1 MAQPGKRL
9 EFNRS
14 QSSTRGAPASEPS
27 SVARELY
34 LGDATSVVSP
44 IAFATSEAELN
55 DHLIVATTAFAR
67 ASIECER
74 CALYSAVG
82 KNDEAI
88 AAALA
93 GLADIGAYLGP
104 ADPTFYRA
112 IYVAMRRQKSMGT
125 LSIVQV
131 KDLPLM
137 QDPLA
142 SLTMKLL
149 STAIYPSMTSRP
161 NLAVLLLNLQIDL
174 VLQFGQSEYS
184 PAAFLYLAL
193 ATINAINHLN
203 DQRIHTP
210 TIHKTL
216 DCYLALSKTWPRAP
230 HSLRMRFD
238 YLQFARQ
245 WHPEIS
251 QDPREAPALVE
262 QFIESGDLVYAASA
276 AMTLLTQSFASGQ
289 ELSDLITTSEQW
301 STIANEQNIGNRLD
315 FIGKTRSSLRDF
327 QTKDILE
334 IRFNLRT
341 NAPDMKG
348 AAHFQDVES
357 SSQEV
362 IIQESAY
369 QGLALTLLG
378 EFAAAQQILQ
388 QVLHSTMF
396 QKNRGNF
403 KTPIFNI
410 YIAITIANLYPSAS
424 GIKRIGMRRL
434 MRLIRRNLVL
444 YGKIS
449 PRYSQHK
456 VIFVDAL
463 WDIMREKPLT
473 TVCKKLAEST
483 TLAGQLGYIS
493 DEACIAEFFGR
504 FLLVKNEPTM
514 AAAPIKSAHDAYER
528 WGLKAKVREMNEL
541 YQNISST
548 EFKG

>member
-9 EFNRS
+9 EFNQS
-14 QSSTRGAPASEPS
+14 QSSTRGAPASVTS
-27 SVARELY
+27 SGAGELY
-34 LGDATSVVSP
+34 LGDATSAASP
-44 IAFATSEAELN
+44 NAFVTAEAELN
-55 DHLIVATTAFAR
+55 DQLIVATTPFAR

-93 GLADIGAYLGP
+93 GLADLGAYLGP
-104 ADPTFYRA
+104 AHPTFYRA
-112 IYVAMRRQKSMGT
+112 IYVATRRQKSMGT

-131 KDLPLM
+131 KNLPVV
-137 QDPLA
+137 QDQLA

-149 STAIYPSMTSRP
+149 STAIYPSMLSRP
-161 NLAVLLLNLQIDL
+161 NLALLLLDLQIDL

-193 ATINAINHLN
+193 VTINATSRL
-203 DQRIHTP
+203 DGQLIHTP
-210 TIHKTL
+210 TIHKTI
-216 DCYLALSKTWPRAP
+216 DCYLALSKTWPGAP

-245 WHPEIS
+245 WHPESI
-251 QDPREAPALVE
+251 QDPQEALALVR

-276 AMTLLTQSFASGQ
+276 AMTLLTQSFATGQ
-289 ELSDLITTSEQW
+289 ELNDLIATSDQW
-301 STIANEQNIGNRLD
+301 STVAHEHNFGNRLD
-315 FIGKTRSSLRDF
+315 FIDRTRSSLRDF

-341 NAPDMKG
+341 TTPDMTG
-348 AAHFQDVES
+348 VAHLQGIETS
-357 SSQEV
+357 SLEL
-362 IIQESAY
+362 IMQESAY
-369 QGLALTLLG
+369 HGLALMLLG
-378 EFAAAQQILQ
+378 EFAAAQRLLK
-388 QVLHSTMF
+388 QVMLSTIF
-396 QKNRGNF
+396 RTYRGNF
-403 KTPIFNI
+403 KSPLFNI
-410 YIAITIANLYPSAS
+410 YIAITITNLYPSAS
-424 GIKRIGMRRL
+424 GIKRIGMRRI

-449 PRYSQHK
+449 PTYSQHK

-463 WDIMREKPLT
+463 WDIMREKPLD

-483 TLAGQLGYIS
+483 ELARQLGYIS

-514 AAAPIKSAHDAYER
+514 AAAPIKSARDAYER
-528 WGLKAKVREMNEL
+528 WGLKAKVSEMNEL
-541 YQNISST
+541 YQNLSST
-548 EFKG
+548 AFKG